1 MYEIKQNIL
10 KKIYL
15 EIIAIGVIAND
26 LAIIVCAIPGISL
39 VITSRVAY
47 KEMIK

>member
-1 MYEIKQNIL
+1 MHEIKQNIL

-15 EIIAIGVIAND
+15 EIIAIGVIVND

-39 VITSRVAY
+39 LITSRVAY
-47 KEMIK
+47 KEMVD